1 MQAFQLLI
9 LASQAARNRLRK
21 TFELPEVCRS
31 HFEHEGVVQGCGE
44 RSASLPRAWR
54 PCSRTNTKRV
64 CGATVVIVIAAI
76 GSPLYAGNHGSEDK
90 ESITTTQLA
99 AAGQENHKPVV
110 FDAILKDEGSCP
122 EVDTAELQT
131 ALEKASAVVLDTRPY
146 DEYSVSHIPGA
157 RTVPGKSGTT
167 PALYV
172 GDVNAILSTI
182 PDKNQPL
189 ILYCNGLN
197 CGRSKR
203 FGDELLKAGYQ
214 NVRRYQLGAPMW
226 RALGGVMQ
234 VEKQA
239 LVKLLAQDSTAVLI
253 DARDDAGLTPKIRN
267 AKPIPLRDSSKAK
280 DDGRLPMTDH
290 NTRIF
295 VVGDNG
301 AQARAVGEAIVHDAF
316 HNVSFFDGLIADLQE
331 LYE

>member
-1 MQAFQLLI
+1 M
-9 LASQAARNRLRK
+9 
-21 TFELPEVCRS
+21 
-31 HFEHEGVVQGCGE
+31 
-44 RSASLPRAWR
+44 
-54 PCSRTNTKRV
+54 
-64 CGATVVIVIAAI
+64 
-76 GSPLYAGNHGSEDK
+76 
-90 ESITTTQLA
+90 
-99 AAGQENHKPVV
+99 
-110 FDAILKDEGSCP
+110 
-122 EVDTAELQT
+122 
-131 ALEKASAVVLDTRPY
+131 
-146 DEYSVSHIPGA
+146 SHIPEA
-157 RTVPGKSGTT
+157 RTVPGKPGTT

-172 GDVNAILSTI
+172 ADVKAILSTI
-182 PDKNQPL
+182 ADKNQPL

-214 NVRRYQLGAPMW
+214 NVRRYQLGAPAW

-239 LVKLLAQDSTAVLI
+239 LVRLLIQDSTAVLI
-253 DARDDAGLTPKIRN
+253 DARDTTGLTPKLRN
-267 AKPIPLRDSSKAK
+267 ARPIPLRDSSKAK

-301 AQARAVGEAIVHDAF
+301 AQARAGGEAIVHDAF
-316 HNVSFFDGLIADLQE
+316 HNVSFFDGSIADLRE